1 MKLPRDFSGEDFAHL
16 LSRHFQDKR
25 LRQKG
30 SHLRMTSDFMGIGHQ
45 ITIPLHEALKP
56 GMLNALLVEVAAYLK
71 MDKKTLAEKIFE

>member
-1 MKLPRDFSGEDFAHL
+1 MRLPRDFSGEEFSRL
-16 LSRHFQDKR
+16 LSRHFKYKR

-30 SHLRMTSDFMGIGHQ
+30 SHLRMASDFMGVGHQ